1 MQLDNYIW
9 IVIEYKIRNF
19 FLQKSYTKCAGD
31 ASYRRIY
38 KKSKLCESLDQQSEM
53 LLTLL

>member
-1 MQLDNYIW
+1 M
-9 IVIEYKIRNF
+9 RNF
-19 FLQKSYTKCAGD
+19 FPQKSYTKCAGD